1 MIAKLLPVLIS
12 TCLLLLSA
20 IGLFLSLWIIIP
32 APTFTLLPLGVGAP
46 EVSPWLFVLNAI
58 AVLLILF
65 SHHKG
70 WIYSLAIAGSVMGL
84 VLSAYPLSQVAAANQ
99 KASSA
104 MYQTLGIDY
113 VSKIPVELQAQLR
126 PQPFVLADVFRG
138 IPTGEVRQ
146 QSGIQFA
153 QPDGVPL
160 FLEVYQPP
168 LLGTQPGRHPT
179 LVTIYGG
186 AWQTGNPAVNGEFNR
201 YMAARGYTVIAIDY
215 RHAPKYPFPAQ
226 IADVRSALNYI
237 REHAEALE
245 VNLERMVLMGRS
257 AGAQL
262 AMLAAYAPNAP
273 RLRAV
278 VNYYG
283 PVNLTL
289 GYNQPPDPD
298 PINSRAILQAFL
310 GGTPQQKPD
319 LYRAAS
325 PYTYAT
331 GKQPPTLLIYGGREH
346 VVQAKFGRALSDRLK
361 AAGNQTVFIEL
372 PWSEHAFDSIFNGVG
387 NQLALYYTERF
398 VAWAMQAGR

>member
-1 MIAKLLPVLIS
+1 VIAKLMPVLIS
-12 TCLLLLSA
+12 VFLVLLSA
-20 IGLFLSLWIIIP
+20 IGLFLSLWIMIP

-58 AVLLILF
+58 AILLILF

-70 WIYSLAIAGSVMGL
+70 WIYSLAIACSVVGL

-99 KASSA
+99 KAIDA

-113 VSKIPVELQAQLR
+113 LSKIPVERQAQMR
-126 PQPFVLADVFRG
+126 PQPFALADVFQG
-138 IPTGEVRQ
+138 IPLGEVRQ
-146 QSGIQFA
+146 QSRIQFA
-153 QPDGVPL
+153 QPEGVPL

-168 LLGTQPGRHPT
+168 LLGAQGRHPT

-186 AWQTGNPAVNGEFNR
+186 AWQNGNPSLNAEFSR
-201 YMAARGYTVIAIDY
+201 YMAARGYTVVAIDY
-215 RHAPKYPFPAQ
+215 RHAPQHPFPAQ
-226 IADVRSALNYI
+226 IEDVRSALNYI
-237 REHAEALE
+237 RQHAAALE
-245 VNLERMVLMGRS
+245 VNLEQMVLMGRS

-262 AMLAAYAPNAP
+262 AMLAAYAPNSP
-273 RLRAV
+273 SLRGV

-283 PVNLTL
+283 PVNLTT
-289 GYNQPPDPD
+289 GYSQPPNPD
-298 PINSRAILQAFL
+298 PIDSRAILRAFL
-310 GGTPQQKPD
+310 GGTPQEKPD

-361 AAGNQTVFIEL
+361 AAGNRTVFIEL
-372 PWSEHAFDSIFNGVG
+372 PWSEHAFDSVFNGVG

-398 VAWAMQAGR
+398 VAWAMQTQR